1 MAGTAKFQTTFS
13 FDLDGLERP
22 QTMVITF
29 PEVREFTSKEIL
41 QMEKEVMGLYL
52 SGHPLSEYRGLLQQ
66 KKCTI
71 IEELNLEWDRKWV
84 TLGGIITTLKRTI
97 TRKGQTMAYFTLED
111 LTGSLEALIFPSNYL
126 KLNKFLAEDLPVLV
140 EGRLNFQE
148 DQPKIMVDNL
158 KPLDDL
164 VNLEE
169 TKSSSKLYLKIAPVY
184 SERQIWE
191 KLAPLVETYTGDTPL
206 YLYFP
211 AEEKL
216 VKSMRHYWVKVV
228 PDLIQELQKLRD

>member
-1 MAGTAKFQTTFS
+1 M
-13 FDLDGLERP
+13 
-22 QTMVITF
+22 
-29 PEVREFTSKEIL
+29 
-41 QMEKEVMGLYL
+41 
-52 SGHPLSEYRGLLQQ
+52 
-66 KKCTI
+66 
-71 IEELNLEWDRKWV
+71 
-84 TLGGIITTLKRTI
+84 
-97 TRKGQTMAYFTLED
+97 
-111 LTGSLEALIFPSNYL
+111 
-126 KLNKFLAEDLPVLV
+126 AEDLPVLV

-191 KLAPLVETYTGDTPL
+191 KLAPLVETYTGDTPPL

-228 PDLIQELQKLRD
+228 PDLIQELQNCRGLMQLV